1 MRPWRKAA
9 RERKEKGARRK
20 EKGKSRNPPKAA
32 HSAAVH
38 GGTLALGALG
48 ARHGSDIQGTPYG
61 CRNSYTGRN
70 SPVFRLPE
78 LSHSGSASL

>member
-9 RERKEKGARRK
+9 RERKEKGARSK

-38 GGTLALGALG
+38 GGTLTLGALGALG
-48 ARHGSDIQGTPYG
+48 ARHGQGF
-61 CRNSYTGRN
+61 
-70 SPVFRLPE
+70 VFLLHQPNGIIFVI
-78 LSHSGSASL
+78 LLLLVDC